1 MSWIAK
7 TDSYD
12 AWMTVLEIR
21 DTGISASLSDGGNM
35 YVLLSPTTGEMV
47 VVHQSA
53 VVGLEFDDGSSLADN
68 TNAGNQAVR
77 RKRKKD
83 DTQR

>member
-1 MSWIAK
+1 MTWIAK

-12 AWMTVLEIR
+12 AWMTVIEIR
-21 DTGISASLSDGGNM
+21 DTGISASLPGGGNM
-35 YVLLSPTTGEMV
+35 YVLLSPATGVTV

-53 VVGLEFDDGSSLADN
+53 VVALEPGLADN
-68 TNAGNQAVR
+68 TNTGNQAVI

-83 DTQR
+83 ATPR